1 MESFER
7 GGREDQ
13 APSPQRVGLRVLLV
27 DDDAAT
33 LKLLTDFLEREGLTV
48 VSVGDALQA
57 IDALSREDFDM
68 VVTDYNMPMVT
79 GEQLLRTMKA
89 LPGGRDIP
97 VIVVS
102 AVEEPGLEDR
112 LLRQGAAFF
121 LRKPV
126 DFDQLLALLRF
137 AGA

>member
-7 GGREDQ
+7 RGREDQ
-13 APSPQRVGLRVLLV
+13 SPSPQRVGLRVLLV